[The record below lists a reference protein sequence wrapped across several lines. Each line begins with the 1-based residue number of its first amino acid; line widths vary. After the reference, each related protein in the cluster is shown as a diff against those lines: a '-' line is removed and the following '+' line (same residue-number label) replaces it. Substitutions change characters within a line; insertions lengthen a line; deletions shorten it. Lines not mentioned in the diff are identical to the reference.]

1 MNQLQKLRDP
11 KLLRSLADTV
21 KSLKPSK
28 QITLM
33 EVCGTHTMAIHNAG
47 LPGLLPPGLKLI
59 SGPGCP
65 VCVTPSSYLDTAIA
79 ISKEHNVVLTTFGD
93 MMRVPGRS
101 GSLTDL
107 RNEGHAVEVVYSSLG
122 AAELALRQPEKE
134 IVFLA
139 VGFETTAP
147 TVAATVKCAREK
159 GMANFTILTA
169 HKLVVPA
176 LKALI
181 NDPELRIDGFI
192 LPGHVSVVLG
202 SEPYRFIAE
211 EHHRACVI
219 TGFESA
225 DIMQGILML
234 VEQIEKRDHRVEI
247 QYERAVQPNG
257 NPKAR
262 AYIDEVFAPEDTVW
276 RGFGIIPQSGLA
288 LREEFATFDA
298 FKRFPVTIQESPE
311 PDGCRCGE
319 VLRGLVEPSEC
330 SLFGSECVPESP
342 VGPCMVSTEGSC
354 AAFYK
359 SSRRPTELRG

>member
-1 MNQLQKLRDP
+1 MNQLQRLRDP
-11 KLLRSLADTV
+11 KLLQGLAANLKSV
-21 KSLKPSK
+21 KLSRPIS
-28 QITLM
+28 LM

-79 ISKEHNVVLTTFGD
+79 LSREHSVVLATFGD
-93 MMRVPGRS
+93 MMRVPGTS
-101 GSLTDL
+101 GTLTDL
-107 RNEGHAVEVVYSSLG
+107 RNEGYAVEVVYSSLG

-147 TVAATVKCAREK
+147 TIAATVKCAREK
-159 GMANFTILTA
+159 KVTNFSILA
-169 HKLVVPA
+169 AQKLLIPA

-181 NDPELRIDGFI
+181 DDPELRIDGFI

-247 QYERAVQPNG
+247 QYDRAVQPNG

-276 RGFGIIPQSGLA
+276 RGFGIIPQSGLVLRDEFAVFDA
-288 LREEFATFDA
+288 LR
-298 FKRFPVTIQESPE
+298 RFPVTIQESPE
-311 PDGCRCGE
+311 PEGCRCGE

-359 SSRRPTELRG
+359 SSRKSVELKS

>member
-1 MNQLQKLRDP
+1 
-11 KLLRSLADTV
+11 
-21 KSLKPSK
+21 
-28 QITLM
+28 M

-79 ISKEHNVVLTTFGD
+79 LSREHSVVLATFGD
-93 MMRVPGRS
+93 MMRVPGTS
-101 GSLTDL
+101 GTLTDL
-107 RNEGHAVEVVYSSLG
+107 RNEGYAVEVVYSSLG

-147 TVAATVKCAREK
+147 TIAATVKCAREK
-159 GMANFTILTA
+159 KVTNFSILA
-169 HKLVVPA
+169 AQKLLIPA

-181 NDPELRIDGFI
+181 DDPELRIDGFI

-247 QYERAVQPNG
+247 QYDRAVQPNG

-276 RGFGIIPQSGLA
+276 RGFGIIPQSGLVLRDEFAVFDA
-288 LREEFATFDA
+288 LR
-298 FKRFPVTIQESPE
+298 RFPVTIQESPE
-311 PDGCRCGE
+311 PEGCRCGE

-359 SSRRPTELRG
+359 SSRKSVELKS